1 MVGELSP
8 STSGVVVSAT
18 ASARPVLTFR
28 NFSLRCDKSDPQIS
42 FQSPW
47 DWELFEGRKIAFIT
61 RNLFLQYQL
70 IAGFAGLVSPV
81 SGEMICT
88 GSVSWPVGGEGGLD
102 RKLKI
107 SHAFDFLCTV
117 YADCLER
124 SRVGV
129 DEFWGILLS
138 KGIRPNLLIKELA
151 KDQKEFFY
159 LALSVLF
166 SFDCY
171 LINKS
176 KSFALMS
183 KAAEPLRVLFRRQIE
198 GKSLITTST
207 SKAFRSE
214 FCTDGLVLDSFGQ
227 ILFSG
232 DLAEAVQ
239 WADQNLEA
247 PAVVESDDDLFEMG
261 SKFKNSETSGDSFDD
276 F

>member
-1 MVGELSP
+1 MVGGLGP
-8 STSGVVVSAT
+8 STSGVVLSAT

-47 DWELFEGRKIAFIT
+47 DWELFEGKKIAVIT

-129 DEFWGILLS
+129 DEFWELLLS
-138 KGIRPNLLIKELA
+138 KGIRPNLLVKELA

-171 LINKS
+171 LIDKS
-176 KSFALMS
+176 KSYALMS
-183 KAAEPLRVLFRRQIE
+183 KAAEPLRALFRRQIK

-207 SKAFRSE
+207 NKAFRSE
-214 FCTDGLVLDSFGQ
+214 FCTDGLVLGACGQ

-232 DLAEAVQ
+232 DLAAAVQ

-247 PAVVESDDDLFEMG
+247 PTVVESDDELFEMG
-261 SKFKNSETSGDSFDD
+261 SKFKNSESPDESFDD
-276 F
+276 L

>member
-1 MVGELSP
+1 MVGGLGP

-47 DWELFEGRKIAFIT
+47 DWELFEGRKIAVIT

-107 SHAFDFLCTV
+107 SHAFEFLCTV

-129 DEFWGILLS
+129 DEFWELL
-138 KGIRPNLLIKELA
+138 
-151 KDQKEFFY
+151 
-159 LALSVLF
+159 
-166 SFDCY
+166 
-171 LINKS
+171 
-176 KSFALMS
+176 
-183 KAAEPLRVLFRRQIE
+183 LRRESAQISSL
-198 GKSLITTST
+198 KSLQKIR
-207 SKAFRSE
+207 KN
-214 FCTDGLVLDSFGQ
+214 
-227 ILFSG
+227 FSI
-232 DLAEAVQ
+232 
-239 WADQNLEA
+239 
-247 PAVVESDDDLFEMG
+247 
-261 SKFKNSETSGDSFDD
+261 
-276 F
+276 

>member
-1 MVGELSP
+1 MVGGLGP
-8 STSGVVVSAT
+8 STSDVVVSAT

-47 DWELFEGRKIAFIT
+47 DWELFEGRKIAVIT

-70 IAGFAGLVSPV
+70 IAVFAGLVSPV
-81 SGEMICT
+81 SGEIICT

-129 DEFWGILLS
+129 DEFWELLLS

-171 LINKS
+171 LIDKP

-207 SKAFRSE
+207 NKAFRSE

-232 DLAEAVQ
+232 DLAAAVQ

-247 PAVVESDDDLFEMG
+247 PTVVESDDELFEMG
-261 SKFKNSETSGDSFDD
+261 SKFKNSESPDESFDD
-276 F
+276 L